1 MKTPNK
7 KPEEAN
13 KTPKQ
18 EKAKTPNEKKA
29 KPEQKTPKSP
39 KDTPKKRTVEGGV
52 VIEDLKQGEGQVA
65 KPGKICQVLMM
76 KVFVFVTL
84 NLFICSFRCITKVV

>member
-1 MKTPNK
+1 MQAKIPTK
-7 KPEEAN
+7 KSEEVN

-29 KPEQKTPKSP
+29 KQPEQKTPKST

-76 KVFVFVTL
+76 KVFVFYTV
-84 NLFICSFRCITKVV
+84 